1 MLIAGQAMR
10 KGPRSAAPGP
20 HSVLPPCSPE
30 ASQAARSFERVH
42 ARERLGALGEELA
55 SAHLQRLGF
64 RVLERNVRTRGGEI
78 DLIVFDGH
86 TLVFVEVKTARAVP
100 AGRRQEAVPLQ
111 WLGPRQRQR
120 IRRLAR
126 AWLADPQRRHPRAA
140 AVRFDAIGVVLDT
153 RGRLQALEHLEG
165 AW

>member
-1 MLIAGQAMR
+1 MR
-10 KGPRSAAPGP
+10 KGPRPAAPGRHGGP
-20 HSVLPPCSPE
+20 RLSSTE

-78 DLIVFDGH
+78 DLIAFDGH
-86 TLVFVEVKTARAVP
+86 TLVFVEVKTARAVA
-100 AGRRQEAVPLQ
+100 AGRRQEAVPLH
-111 WLGPRQRQR
+111 WLGQRQRQR

-126 AWLADPQRRHPRAA
+126 AWLADPERHHPRAA
-140 AVRFDAIGVVLDT
+140 AVRFDAIGVVLDA
-153 RGRLQALEHLEG
+153 RGRLHALEHLEG